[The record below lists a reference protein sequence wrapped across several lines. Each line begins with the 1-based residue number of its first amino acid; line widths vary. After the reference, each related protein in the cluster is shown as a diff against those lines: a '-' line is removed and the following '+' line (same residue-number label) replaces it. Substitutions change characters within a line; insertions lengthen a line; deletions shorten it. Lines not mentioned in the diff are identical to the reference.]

1 MVTLTQFQARSTR
14 NSWVN
19 KKDFR
24 NNGDIMVRT
33 CDNLPL
39 ELAISSDG
47 IPFKRA
53 KFCHSGSDY
62 SDYSYSDN
70 EANVVS
76 LEKWVSRG
84 PQVFHAEIWDAYRIA
99 HQSCYKIFLGIY

>member
-1 MVTLTQFQARSTR
+1 MVILTQFQARSTR

-39 ELAISSDG
+39 ELAISGDG

-76 LEKWVSRG
+76 LVEKWGVPRAAS
-84 PQVFHAEIWDAYRIA
+84 F
-99 HQSCYKIFLGIY
+99 SC